1 MGELYKD
8 KFNMSMEQNI
18 FVAKRNVVD
27 YIWKSANIEGI
38 NVTFSETQKIYDGGN
53 IAHLRVDEIVAINN
67 LKHAWQFILNTL
79 DSKLDLNYLGNINA
93 LVGSNIVENAGKL
106 RYGEVSIGGT
116 KWKPEIP
123 NKENFD
129 KELKELEKIPCIT
142 RKSNCN
148 YVLLHEKPVILGWK

>member
-1 MGELYKD
+1 MQNTYKD
-8 KFNMSMEQNI
+8 KFNMTMEQNI

-38 NVTFSETQKIYDGGN
+38 NVTFSETQKIYEGGN
-53 IAHLRVDEIVAINN
+53 VAHLRVDEIVAINN
-67 LKHAWQFILNTL
+67 LKHAWEFILNTL
-79 DSKLDLNYLGNINA
+79 NSKIDLNYLCNINA

-123 NKENFD
+123 D
-129 KELKELEKIPCIT
+129 KERYEKDLEEFENITPIT
-142 RKSNCN
+142 RESN
-148 YVLLHEKPVILGWK
+148 